1 MSSYKYS
8 QNNCYLELVVKD
20 NRMLSVQKIRSCSM
34 SIPRD
39 ILYGMVHV
47 NTKKL
52 KYDILHANPN
62 KRKTRHAACQSLI
75 QKHVQNKR
83 KKRNAACHEI
93 LI

>member
-75 QKHVQNKR
+75 QT
-83 KKRNAACHEI
+83 
-93 LI
+93 